1 MKKFT
6 VSAIA
11 AIGAAGLLLTGCS
24 GGSLSGEE
32 GGGESGG
39 GSEDLTPI
47 TVGLLQIAPA
57 SVVQLGIDEGV
68 FEEHGLDV
76 DVQLGQGGA
85 ALLPAVQS
93 GDIQFAVGNPQSVLT
108 AASQGLDMRIIANYS
123 RNYENPEDTEENAP
137 SGLVVQEDSGIES
150 YSDLEGKTVA
160 VNTLQTQGHLATMEM
175 VEQDGGDPSKVEFT
189 EIAFP
194 DQQAQLE
201 QGNIDAAWIPEPFIS
216 GAKATDGIVQLGDPL
231 RVIDGLPTMVTF
243 TSGDFAEA
251 DPETTAAFR
260 DAITEAAEMAMADDE
275 LYRQAVVDFTGM
287 DAAVVENVNLEYIT
301 GELDPQPI
309 EELNDLAVKY
319 GMLENPAD
327 LDTVIETE

>member
-1 MKKFT
+1 MKKLT
-6 VSAIA
+6 LSAVA

-24 GGSLSGEE
+24 GGSLSGDE
-32 GGGESGG
+32 GG
-39 GSEDLTPI
+39 GSEGGSGDLTPV

-85 ALLPAVQS
+85 ALLPAVSS
-93 GDIQFAVGNPQSVLT
+93 GDIEFAVGNPLSVLT

-123 RNYENPEDTEENAP
+123 RNYENPDDPEEDAP
-137 SGLVVQEDSGIES
+137 SALVVKEDSGIES

-160 VNTLQTQGHLATMEM
+160 VNALKTQGDLGTMAM
-175 VEQDGGDPSKVEFT
+175 VEQDGGDPSKVKFT

-216 GAKATDGIVQLGDPL
+216 KAKGTDGIVQLGDPL
-231 RVIDGLPTMVTF
+231 RAIDSLPTMVTF
-243 TSGDFAEA
+243 TSGDFAES
-251 DPETTAAFR
+251 DPETVAAFR
-260 DAITEAAEMAMADDE
+260 DAITESAELAMSDDE

-287 DAAVVENVNLEYIT
+287 EADVVENANLEYIS
-301 GELDPQPI
+301 GELDPAVI
-309 EELNDLAVKY
+309 EQLNDLAVKFEFI
-319 GMLENPAD
+319 ENPAD

>member
-32 GGGESGG
+32 GSGESAS
-39 GSEDLTPI
+39 GSEGLTPI

-68 FEEHGLDV
+68 FEAHGLDV

-123 RNYENPEDTEENAP
+123 RNYENPEDPEENAP

-175 VEQDGGDPSKVEFT
+175 VERDGGDPSKVEFT

-216 GAKATDGIVQLGDPL
+216 GAKATEGIVQLGDPL
-231 RVIDGLPTMVTF
+231 RAIDGLPTMVTF
-243 TSGDFAEA
+243 TSGDFAES

-260 DAITEAAEMAMADDE
+260 DAIIEAADMAMADDE

-287 DAAVVENVNLEYIT
+287 DAAVVENVNLEYIS
-301 GELDPQPI
+301 GELDAQPI

-319 GMLENPAD
+319 GMLEQPAD
-327 LDTVIETE
+327 LDTVIETD